1 MKILL
6 SEHIVKIVLDI
17 QSEIKQETLIFS
29 SALSDQRNTL
39 IISTVSLNF
48 QDHFGNITKNIIAYM

>member
-1 MKILL
+1 MKILS
-6 SEHIVKIVLDI
+6 SEHMVKIFLDI
-17 QSEIKQETLIFS
+17 QSKIIN
-29 SALSDQRNTL
+29 SADLNNTL